1 MTRGQRIVMVVFLTL
16 LSCGAFGAALN
27 SWAGIFMGVCMG
39 VAFGLFGSGE
49 DDDGQ
54 AGEGR

>member
-1 MTRGQRIVMVVFLTL
+1 MVVSLTL